1 LNPKKAKTL
10 KYKFCSNVIMEE
22 KDHATTDYLKYAGTG
37 YKAGTKHNISVL
49 CCGKAVK
56 VVSIKTYEQ
65 IY

>member
-1 LNPKKAKTL
+1 
-10 KYKFCSNVIMEE
+10 MEE